1 MFQRE
6 ASQRSLVQQTG
17 FGCDPLVSTVDQQWI
32 TPALQNLNMFHT
44 LHGICCSRLIL
55 ALCFLLQPKGCT
67 RQEDGRH
74 MRQQKEN
81 IDILETTLASCR
93 GVWPCIR
100 KPATIDLAL
109 TSCGL
114 DPWSIPP
121 RKIPSSFHHAS
132 AASACV
138 QDIPQLP
145 GVVKADFLS
154 SGPFGRGDGVEPR
167 VANNEGQ
174 KATSSRQSVWPTTPI
189 DPFSGKTSREPVRPR
204 RFAGGWVVGC

>member
-44 LHGICCSRLIL
+44 LHGIFRWRLIL

-74 MRQQKEN
+74 MRQQKKN
-81 IDILETTLASCR
+81 IDIFEMTLASCR

-114 DPWSIPP
+114 DPWSTPE
-121 RKIPSSFHHAS
+121 RYHRLS
-132 AASACV
+132 AAHPLPAPAC
-138 QDIPQLP
+138 
-145 GVVKADFLS
+145 
-154 SGPFGRGDGVEPR
+154 R
-167 VANNEGQ
+167 
-174 KATSSRQSVWPTTPI
+174 
-189 DPFSGKTSREPVRPR
+189 TSRNSPEL
-204 RFAGGWVVGC
+204 